1 MSVVLQRAGFGVETA
16 VSLLAAR
23 EQLQTKQFDLI
34 LLDLDLSGESGLPLI
49 SEVRTFHA
57 DTQTIILSA
66 QISTTLQQKAF
77 RNGARGYLVKPLD
90 PIEIIIFVRS
100 LLAGHCIISTFHQF
114 FTIYPKLFQL
124 YNPTNSLPLGMEYQS
139 ISM

>member
-16 VSLLAAR
+16 VSLLTAR

-90 PIEIIIFVRS
+90 PLEIIIYVRS
-100 LLAGHCIISTFHQF
+100 LLAG
-114 FTIYPKLFQL
+114 
-124 YNPTNSLPLGMEYQS
+124 PTA
-139 ISM
+139 

>member
-1 MSVVLQRAGFGVETA
+1 MNGVREQNKQKLLLVEDDPNLRSTMSVVLQRAGFGVETA

-100 LLAGHCIISTFHQF
+100 LLAG
-114 FTIYPKLFQL
+114 
-124 YNPTNSLPLGMEYQS
+124 PTA
-139 ISM
+139 